1 MPTKPWSITAEANA
15 RPMTPWGCGPA
26 MRTAWRYMDMTACC
40 DRVAAFGA
48 SSCTAGGRGEVWKG
62 VVIVQGQGRPPGNLI
77 VGTTYSTLS
86 HTHMSEEPHKV
97 RRCGHMSDVKLRG
110 VLHQYCIVIQLV
122 LPQPALRGGECEE
135 SVREE
140 GASTSPGP

>member
-48 SSCTAGGRGEVWKG
+48 SSCTAGGRGDVWEG
-62 VVIVQGQGRPPGNLI
+62 VEIVEGQGRPTREL
-77 VGTTYSTLS
+77 VGTAYSTLPPTLTCLRNPTKS
-86 HTHMSEEPHKV
+86 AGVGTCLMSNSEE
-97 RRCGHMSDVKLRG
+97 
-110 VLHQYCIVIQLV
+110 Y
-122 LPQPALRGGECEE
+122 
-135 SVREE
+135 
-140 GASTSPGP
+140 STSTAS